1 MKRSGAYSITA
12 ALLTI
17 GFIATAALVVWFLVG
32 ATRGVVN
39 QPVIYVIG
47 TPTLV
52 DSSSTHMLYFTLMNI
67 GGSAANLTNIEVIIP
82 GDPATYT
89 ANCQPAVIPQGG
101 KAHCSVSLSRLPGGN
116 SAVVRTPSGEVQ
128 ILFSVIK
135 E

>member
-1 MKRSGAYSITA
+1 MKRKGAYSITA

-32 ATRGVVN
+32 ATRSVVN
-39 QPVIYVIG
+39 QPVINVVG

-52 DSSSTHMLYFTLMNI
+52 DTGTTYTLYFTLTNI
-67 GGSAANLTNIEVIIP
+67 GGSAANLTGIQVIIP
-82 GDPATYT
+82 GDTTTYT
-89 ANCQPAVIPQGG
+89 ASCQPIVISQGG
-101 KAHCSVSLSRLPGGN
+101 KAHCSVSLSTLPAGN
-116 SAVVRTPSGEVQ
+116 SALVRTPSGEVQ